1 MRVNDCMSCKYV
13 CKINTSDYVSCFV
26 FYMFVLMVNI
36 RINTYTH
43 THTHIYIYIYI
54 YILEHIH
61 IDIHVFTY
69 SLRQLEDAIISFIGF
84 SGSLKGPGH
93 SFH

>member
-1 MRVNDCMSCKYV
+1 VQDKYV
-13 CKINTSDYVSCFV
+13 SLCLMFRFLHVCFNGK
-26 FYMFVLMVNI
+26 Y
-36 RINTYTH
+36 TYKYIH
-43 THTHIYIYIYI
+43 TDIYI

-61 IDIHVFTY
+61 IDLHVFTY